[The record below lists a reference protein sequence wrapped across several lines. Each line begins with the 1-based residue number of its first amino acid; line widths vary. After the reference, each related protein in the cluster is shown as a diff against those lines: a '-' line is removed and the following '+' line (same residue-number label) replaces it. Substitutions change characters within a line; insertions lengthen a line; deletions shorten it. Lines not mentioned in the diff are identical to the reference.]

1 MLAIFSHHLTIRLS
15 KQEDEKDEKE
25 KEKDVRRDDKKRD
38 RRDRSP
44 TAQDRIRDRNRKRD
58 APRDRRDRRE
68 PDSRSDHRE
77 GSVDD
82 EETAERRK
90 LERQAQEKESS
101 YQRRLRNWEIREI
114 RKDREFED
122 YKRREEEAQIEEA
135 KEAKKL
141 KIFLEDYD
149 DERDDSKYYRA
160 SVMKSRLR
168 DRQKELEEDER
179 DRRNEKRELEELR
192 RRLSEEGHPDP
203 DSEAAKRMN
212 HKVHE
217 KSVNE
222 KIRELMVQARCKT
235 QVREDSLSGLSDSSP
250 KAGEELHVNPFS
262 FAGKRAAAEPSS
274 SQASSPVRVKRNVPD
289 IFNTMEEDE
298 ASSSRKR
305 RKLPVLHDDDDSSSS
320 RLMTSEE
327 KKKQIKELI
336 SEIPTDRDKLFSYT
350 IEWDFVDKTLMEKR
364 IRPWVNKKVTEFIGE
379 QEEAL
384 VDFICT
390 KLNSHSSAE
399 SILNEVVMILDD
411 EAEVFIVKLWRLL
424 IYEIKAKKA
433 GLAK

>member
-1 MLAIFSHHLTIRLS
+1 MHRPNKSYSRTNDPYS
-15 KQEDEKDEKE
+15 EQEDEKEPEKDERRDEK
-25 KEKDVRRDDKKRD
+25 RRE

-44 TAQDRIRDRNRKRD
+44 THDRLRDRNRKRD

-68 PDSRSDHRE
+68 PDSRSDNRE
-77 GSVDD
+77 GSADD

-90 LERQAQEKESS
+90 LDRQLREKETS
-101 YQRRLRNWEIREI
+101 YQQRLRNWENREV
-114 RKDREFED
+114 RKNREFDD
-122 YKRREEEAQIEEA
+122 YQRREQERQAEET

-141 KIFLEDYD
+141 KVFLEDYD
-149 DERDDSKYYRA
+149 DDRDDSKYYRS

-168 DRQKELEEDER
+168 ERQKEMEEDER
-179 DRRNEKRELEELR
+179 DKRNEKRELDELR

-222 KIRELMVQARCKT
+222 KIRELMVQARSKS
-235 QVREDSLSGLSDSSP
+235 QVQEDSLSGLSDSSP
-250 KAGEELHVNPFS
+250 KGGEELHVNPFS
-262 FAGKRAAAEPSS
+262 FAGKRGAAAPST
-274 SQASSPVRVKRNVPD
+274 SQNSSPCPERLKRNVPD
-289 IFNTMEEDE
+289 IFNTNEEDE
-298 ASSSRKR
+298 TSSRKR
-305 RKLPVLHDDDDSSSS
+305 RRLPTLHDDDDSSSS
-320 RLMTSEE
+320 RLLTSEE

-336 SEIPTDRDKLFSYT
+336 SEIPTAKDQLFSYT
-350 IEWDFVDKTLMEKR
+350 IEWDFVDKSLMEKR
-364 IRPWVNKKVTEFIGE
+364 IRPWINKKVTEFIGE
-379 QEEAL
+379 EEAAL

-390 KLNSHSSAE
+390 KLNSRSSAE